1 MKTTIKLF
9 DRTNNFLLL
18 TGMVFVLAITL
29 TVIELE
35 EKMEKTYLL
44 TVMVSQHSYKIVIT
58 RTKFLPVNKSL
69 EIKQQNS

>member
-1 MKTTIKLF
+1 MKTTIMLF

-18 TGMVFVLAITL
+18 TGIVFVLAITL
-29 TVIELE
+29 TVIKLK